1 MPSLSSD
8 DFMERFVAAQAQVY
22 GYIATL
28 LPNRADAD
36 DLFQQTSMVLWR
48 KRESY
53 DPSRDFRS
61 WALGIAHNEVRNFL
75 RKPHRR
81 GSHLSDPL
89 IEKLAETRH
98 ADAARI
104 EAQLDRLAECM
115 GRLASEQRKLL
126 EQCYAGAQPIKAI
139 AEEWRLDPSVLYKRL
154 DRIRWTLM
162 DCIQTPDSPGGFS
175 GKEDRS

>member
-1 MPSLSSD
+1 MLDDMATLSSD
-8 DFMERFVAAQAQVY
+8 EFMERFVAVQAQVY

-48 KRESY
+48 KRDQY
-53 DPSRDFRS
+53 DLSREFRS

-89 IEKLAETRH
+89 MEKLAETRH

-104 EAQLDRLAECM
+104 EAQLDRLSECM
-115 GRLASEQRKLL
+115 GRLAVEQRRLL
-126 EQCYAGAQPIKAI
+126 EQCYGGGKAI
-139 AEEWRLDPSVLYKRL
+139 KDVAEEWRLEPGVLYKRL
-154 DRIRWTLM
+154 DRIRWTLL
-162 DCIQTPDSPGGFS
+162 DCIQMREGEEGQP
-175 GKEDRS
+175 